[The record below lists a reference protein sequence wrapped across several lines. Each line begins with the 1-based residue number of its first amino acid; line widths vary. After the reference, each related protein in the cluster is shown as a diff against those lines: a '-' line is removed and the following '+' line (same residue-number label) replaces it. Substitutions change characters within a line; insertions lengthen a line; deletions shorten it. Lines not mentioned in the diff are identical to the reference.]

1 MPPLHIEKITL
12 NTFKDVLSRYPA
24 TVPEKLRDLD
34 TARYDTIPATV
45 AARESKYLTK
55 NEVVKLV
62 EWKL

>member
-1 MPPLHIEKITL
+1 MAPLHIEKITL
-12 NTFKDVLSRYPA
+12 FRFKSILSRYPA

-34 TARYDTIPATV
+34 TARYDTIPASV

-55 NEVVKLV
+55 DEVVRLV